1 VSNGKKGATQLTDE
15 GGFGTPEK
23 KKLASSNMINNRFTL
38 LLLLAITYC
47 SRPVFA
53 RIYQTVDAIIVEGI
67 ITPIF
72 LRYSISTFC
81 IKILFT

>member
-1 VSNGKKGATQLTDE
+1 MKVDSEHPKK
-15 GGFGTPEK
+15 K

-67 ITPIF
+67 IITPIF
-72 LRYSISTFC
+72 L
-81 IKILFT
+81 